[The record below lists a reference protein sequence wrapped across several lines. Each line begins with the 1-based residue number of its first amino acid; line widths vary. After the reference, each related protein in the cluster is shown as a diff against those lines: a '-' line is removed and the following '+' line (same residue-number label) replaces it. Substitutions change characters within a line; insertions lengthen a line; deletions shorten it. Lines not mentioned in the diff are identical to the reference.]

1 MPTFK
6 FLNKREAWKFVLWTV
21 EQDDIPYITT
31 LNGDSADVIMFPI
44 EKIYENQPELRD
56 NTLNGSRK
64 E

>member
-1 MPTFK
+1 MVTFK
-6 FLNKREAWKFVLWTV
+6 FLNKQEAWKFVLWTV

-44 EKIYENQPELRD
+44 EMVYENQPELID
-56 NTLNGSRK
+56 DSLGETKN